1 MQGDDVNQLLTADE
15 LKLTTGI
22 RKINAAHWRAK
33 AAKGAGRYFIIFVE
47 YTIGILSSNPFTLQ
61 LPSWPCTTLLKHG
74 YGE

>member
-47 YTIGILSSNPFTLQ
+47 
-61 LPSWPCTTLLKHG
+61 
-74 YGE
+74 